1 MAILSVAAG
10 VVLLA
15 LLTLDVFLTVFSI
28 EGTGGPVT
36 MKQARLIWSGFRT
49 LGVGRGGKLRESV
62 LALGGPTIVVAN
74 FMTWVAL
81 LLFGY
86 ALIYLPFLRTD
97 FHFVT
102 GQLRIPFWEAVYFS
116 GQAGATLGTGD
127 MVPDTQL
134 LRLVEVFQAMS
145 GFALVTAALTYLLAV
160 YEELLAMH
168 TTAAM
173 ISNYFGEG
181 LTRTLKRIEVT
192 GGGEVGRWSE
202 TIGGSV
208 LRALEAHYQYPIV
221 HYFRVRARNRAF
233 SVQMGRLLDLERA
246 VEEGRPTPEV
256 ARDIKCHPSYDA
268 LMESLRQYL
277 REVEEHFVPE
287 RFAPGL
293 TRREE
298 DEPAR
303 RYARL
308 LLYLRYNDAADA
320 RRPGIEEQAGG

>member
-1 MAILSVAAG
+1 MAIVFVVG
-10 VVLLA
+10 GVLLLS
-15 LLTLDVFLTVFSI
+15 LLALDVFLTVFSV

-36 MKQARLIWSGFRT
+36 MRQARLIWSAFRAVG
-49 LGVGRGGKLRESV
+49 LGRAGKLRESV

-81 LLFGY
+81 ILFGY
-86 ALIYLPFLRTD
+86 ALIYLPFLGT
-97 FHFVT
+97 FHFTT
-102 GQLRIPFWEAVYFS
+102 GQPRIPFWEAVYFS
-116 GQAGATLGTGD
+116 GQAAATLGTGD
-127 MVPDTQL
+127 MVPGTQL
-134 LRLVEVFQAMS
+134 LRLVEVFEAIS
-145 GFALVTAALTYLLAV
+145 GFALVTSGLTYLLAV
-160 YEELLAMH
+160 YEELLSMH

-173 ISNYFGEG
+173 ISNYFGGG
-181 LTRTLKRIEVT
+181 LTRTLQRVEVT
-192 GGGEVGRWSE
+192 GGDEVGRWSE
-202 TIGGSV
+202 TIGGNV

-256 ARDIKCHPSYDA
+256 ARDIRCHPAYDA
-268 LMESLRQYL
+268 LMQSLRQYL
-277 REVEEHFVPE
+277 HEVEQHFVPA

-293 TRREE
+293 TEEEE

-308 LLYLRYNDAADA
+308 LLYLRYNEAADA
-320 RRPGIEEQAGG
+320 RRPGIEEEAES